1 LRIQTRGNSNVVWL
15 SSGEGVINGTMS
27 LSAPTL
33 EKILQAINEKYG
45 TSFEGWSQKPTV
57 YEVGDTVPNW
67 NAYEKIEM
75 PQPFL
80 WKMKVT
86 GAQVSVF
93 GKVENNVLTCYASSL
108 EKALVAND
116 EGLVVGSYNV
126 DESFFTDLVK
136 PKLAELGISYTKIG
150 YDTST
155 YSVNDN
161 VDNWDDFTDIS

>member
-1 LRIQTRGNSNVVWL
+1 
-15 SSGEGVINGTMS
+15 MS

-33 EKILQAINEKYG
+33 ERILQAINEKYG
-45 TSFEGWSQKPTV
+45 TSFEGWSQKPSV

-93 GKVENNVLTCYASSL
+93 GKIENNVLTCYARGL
-108 EKALVAND
+108 ENALVANVD
-116 EGLVVGSYNV
+116 GLIVGSNNV
-126 DESFFTDLVK
+126 DESFFTYVVK
-136 PKLAELGISYTKIG
+136 PKLDIIGVSFTSIG